1 MLHVQLVQ
9 RIGEHRL
16 GVLVAAMFNTPN
28 GVEVPMP
35 KEELAVFITRKPD
48 WLMVS
53 AAE

>member
-1 MLHVQLVQ
+1 M
-9 RIGEHRL
+9 L
-16 GVLVAAMFNTPN
+16 GVLVAAMFNTPY

-35 KEELAVFITRKPD
+35 KEELAVFMTKYPV